1 MSDEASTPRA
11 NFIRESRDLHIEIID
26 TNTRQVWQALDPST
40 RERFQKLVVEPPLAK
55 VGIGR
60 GAMDRSYFRRSPDA
74 TEDGPMLTREVDGH
88 VFSLCARPE
97 GMTLPGGPK
106 GPRQVTV
113 HKHHAVIYLA
123 GRALDW
129 MCLPDGS
136 EYVHVIDGGPDK
148 DALVLPAGWTTRTEA
163 LTRELAIDLP
173 CPGTVF
179 FFANGDSFQ
188 GPIKT

>member
-1 MSDEASTPRA
+1 
-11 NFIRESRDLHIEIID
+11 
-26 TNTRQVWQALDPST
+26 
-40 RERFQKLVVEPPLAK
+40 
-55 VGIGR
+55 
-60 GAMDRSYFRRSPDA
+60 
-74 TEDGPMLTREVDGH
+74 
-88 VFSLCARPE
+88 
-97 GMTLPGGPK
+97 MTLPGGPK

-113 HKHHAVIYLA
+113 HKHHTLIYLA
-123 GRALDW
+123 GRVLDW
-129 MCLPDGS
+129 MRLPDGS